1 MDQQD
6 PPKIEFPC
14 EDYPIKIMGEASQDF
29 FDFVIEITEQFDP
42 CFDRQKISTKA
53 SSKGRFTS
61 ITVLITATGIEH
73 LEQYHQALRKNPATK
88 IVL

>member
-1 MDQQD
+1 MSQQA

-14 EDYPIKIMGEASQDF
+14 EDYPIKIMGEASQAF
-29 FDFVIEITEQFDP
+29 LDFVLDTTEAFAP
-42 CFDRQKISTKA
+42 GFDRSKISLKE

-61 ITVLITATGIEH
+61 ITVLITATGVEQ
-73 LEQYHQALRKNPATK
+73 LEQFHVALRKNTATK